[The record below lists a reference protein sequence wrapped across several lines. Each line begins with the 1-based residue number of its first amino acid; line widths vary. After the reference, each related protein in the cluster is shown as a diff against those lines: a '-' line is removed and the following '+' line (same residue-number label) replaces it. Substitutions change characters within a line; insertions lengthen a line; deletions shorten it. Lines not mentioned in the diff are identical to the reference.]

1 MIVVIG
7 IGPPSMRKAQYPPCQ
22 QALDGEDVNY
32 DANDQEQQEKRGW
45 PHFEGCW
52 IHDLAELHSTICV
65 HPLPQIYEQYCG
77 EIKERYHS
85 PMGK

>member
-32 DANDQEQQEKRGW
+32 DANDQEQQEKRG
-45 PHFEGCW
+45 
-52 IHDLAELHSTICV
+52 
-65 HPLPQIYEQYCG
+65 
-77 EIKERYHS
+77 
-85 PMGK
+85 